1 MKTLFL
7 LRHAKSSWDDPR
19 LSDHDRPL
27 NQRGINAA
35 IRIGRLMV
43 ERGFIP
49 EMILC
54 STSVRTR
61 ATVDLVIE
69 ASGFEPDIIY
79 DDRIYEASLGDL
91 LAVLSDHDRDRIL
104 VVCHNPGIESLIFHL
119 TGVIEPMP
127 TAALAILVQTEGT
140 EFRFRLTDVFRPRE
154 LMASD

>member
-1 MKTLFL
+1 MKTLYL

-27 NQRGINAA
+27 NQRGINSAK
-35 IRIGRLMV
+35 RIGKLMV
-43 ERGFIP
+43 ERGFVP
-49 EMILC
+49 EIIVC

-61 ATVDLVIE
+61 ETIDLVVE
-69 ASGFEPDIIY
+69 ASGIEPNIIY

-91 LAVLSDHDRDRIL
+91 LEVLNDYDRDRVL

-127 TAALAILVQTEGT
+127 TAALAILVRSEGT
-140 EFRFRLTDVFRPRE
+140 EFQFRLTDIFRPRE